1 MFDMD
6 LHCVKSVCIQS
17 FSGPYFPAFGLNTER
32 HSVSLHIQSKSG
44 KIRTIKTPNTE
55 IFHAVLNTCLLIFL
69 PLLSPPQKYKHSC
82 NYNRDAEQ
90 GDKDDDEYFMRFVFG
105 SHGRRQWNDWRL
117 GLKKINLYRKMLVL
131 PNLTKKLFTF
141 MKKKNEIPIEMKIYR
156 R

>member
-1 MFDMD
+1 MD

-90 GDKDDDEYFMRFVFG
+90 GDKDDYEYFMRFVFG
-105 SHGRRQWNDWRL
+105 SHGRPPPPPPPPPPP
-117 GLKKINLYRKMLVL
+117 KINLYRKILVL